1 MADASQIEI
10 RASLQSFRFHEAE
23 IRELVKGPVMGDLVR
38 RAIRVTNQAKQNA
51 SQPPPSVPGYGP
63 SVRTGL
69 LRGSITWRPGIDA
82 RGAYVDV
89 GSAVE
94 YAAFVELGTVY
105 MEPRPYLR
113 PALEA
118 ARSTI

>member
-51 SQPPPSVPGYGP
+51 SQPPPSVPG
-63 SVRTGL
+63 
-69 LRGSITWRPGIDA
+69 IDA